1 MRPRRTIFAVALRR
15 QLREF
20 RKDRDRVHNFLLRL
34 TSIIVLGVVAQWS
47 AWRSRIPSICRS
59 LGETVISVG
68 GAKYRMSNDECRNYR
83 TRPKVD

>member
-47 AWRSRIPSICRS
+47 AWRSPHTLDLPQPGRDGNQRRRGEIPNV
-59 LGETVISVG
+59 E
-68 GAKYRMSNDECRNYR
+68 
-83 TRPKVD
+83 